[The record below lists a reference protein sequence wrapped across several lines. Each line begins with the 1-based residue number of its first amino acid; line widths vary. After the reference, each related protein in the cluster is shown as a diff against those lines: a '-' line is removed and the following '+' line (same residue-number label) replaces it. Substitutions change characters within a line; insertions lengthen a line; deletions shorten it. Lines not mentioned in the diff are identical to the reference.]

1 MKITKEDLLNSEF
14 LKQFKDSGELDGFYR
29 SCTNGALKKCLKVSL
44 IPTLDTRGIHRKAK
58 TLAIHAMVRL
68 KRRSRQGLGSHK

>member
-1 MKITKEDLLNSEF
+1 LLNSEF
-14 LKQFKDSGELDGFYR
+14 LKQFKDSGELDGFLSELHKR
-29 SCTNGALKKCLKVSL
+29 GIEKMLEGELDS
-44 IPTLDTRGIHRKAK
+44 TLDTRGIHRKAK